1 MIFPLI
7 NSSTYRVLSYAWGQ
21 PPYLFH
27 HLICDGAN
35 LRITESLSASLQV
48 VRSAEEELI
57 LWADAVCIHFLSDNK
72 KSYQIRNMPYIYF
85 QAKEVFI
92 WLGPEDSDTL
102 PVLKHLDF
110 LNDVDEIAQ
119 RDEVKDVQGSN
130 FFQREYY
137 QNKKD
142 VSPSISVLDAT
153 STSQESL
160 FMKKEQSKA
169 LSTAGSFDRD
179 DVFLGFRKYHIKA
192 RNNIFLE
199 LLIAT
204 RDAEAANDKD
214 KVFTILGLANEANSE
229 IYKSIKLG
237 LFNDNWRCI

>member
-7 NSSTYRVLSYAWGQ
+7 NSPTYRVLSYAWGQ
-21 PPYLFH
+21 SPYLFH

-72 KSYQIRNMPYIYF
+72 KSYQIRNMPYIYL

-119 RDEVKDVQGSN
+119 RDEVRDVQGSN

-160 FMKKEQSKA
+160 FMKKE
-169 LSTAGSFDRD
+169 
-179 DVFLGFRKYHIKA
+179 
-192 RNNIFLE
+192 
-199 LLIAT
+199 
-204 RDAEAANDKD
+204 
-214 KVFTILGLANEANSE
+214 
-229 IYKSIKLG
+229 
-237 LFNDNWRCI
+237 